1 MSLVICFGSLI
12 FNVLLGYGA
21 SMVGFSCS
29 LIVCT
34 AGLWAAGRWS
44 RCSLDF
50 LGLCTVLIAFP
61 ALGGAWILFDGS
73 DGMTPPLLFWMIC
86 LMFLFE
92 QRKMQIL
99 VLLSILGFV
108 LALFIG
114 EALYPELIQ
123 DYYANENARYTDVAI
138 TYLLALSGYCFLVF
152 SMTWLHM
159 DTSKRLQQEQ
169 ALRAKLEQQNIKD
182 RAREREEKLELLRWM
197 SRGLAHDLNNLLM
210 VISNSAEMIDEVLSN
225 QASPDDEMVDD
236 LGAVIDTAAAATRL
250 TRRLL
255 DQSLTHDAP
264 PEVISIRSFLEGQ
277 APILSRISQ
286 AVTIHLDVGT
296 DPAPAMIHRSEL
308 EQVIMNLALNAIQAM
323 SHRGEL
329 LLRCRA
335 HDRTVTI
342 EIEDTGSGISP
353 EHIEHIFEPLFTTK
367 RDDGGT
373 GLGLST
379 VQDIVHRYS
388 GTIAVDSRVGEGTR
402 FTLELP
408 LVGIH
413 SACSTPVS

>member
-1 MSLVICFGSLI
+1 
-12 FNVLLGYGA
+12 
-21 SMVGFSCS
+21 
-29 LIVCT
+29 
-34 AGLWAAGRWS
+34 
-44 RCSLDF
+44 
-50 LGLCTVLIAFP
+50 
-61 ALGGAWILFDGS
+61 
-73 DGMTPPLLFWMIC
+73 
-86 LMFLFE
+86 
-92 QRKMQIL
+92 
-99 VLLSILGFV
+99 
-108 LALFIG
+108 
-114 EALYPELIQ
+114 
-123 DYYANENARYTDVAI
+123 
-138 TYLLALSGYCFLVF
+138 
-152 SMTWLHM
+152 
-159 DTSKRLQQEQ
+159 
-169 ALRAKLEQQNIKD
+169 
-182 RAREREEKLELLRWM
+182 
-197 SRGLAHDLNNLLM
+197 
-210 VISNSAEMIDEVLSN
+210 
-225 QASPDDEMVDD
+225 MVDD

-402 FTLELP
+402 FTLVLP